1 MDNIKVIENLLKI
14 EKNKSNNKIA
24 LAMIIDSFS
33 TELSRDNIY
42 YLYDKYINYHI
53 DNIDN
58 IDNMDNMDNENT
70 YSNKKRRLT

>member
-1 MDNIKVIENLLKI
+1 MDNIKCVENLLTI

-33 TELSRDNIY
+33 SELSRDNIY

-53 DNIDN
+53 N
-58 IDNMDNMDNENT
+58 NENT
-70 YSNKKRRLT
+70 YSNKKRRLN

>member
-1 MDNIKVIENLLKI
+1 MDNIKCIENLLNI

-33 TELSRDNIY
+33 SELSRDNIY
-42 YLYDKYINYHI
+42 YLYDKYINE
-53 DNIDN
+53 N
-58 IDNMDNMDNENT
+58 NENT

>member
-58 IDNMDNMDNENT
+58 MDNENT